1 VPARPTVLLI
11 DPQADRL
18 RELGQLLTAAGYE
31 VVPLADVTRARRF
44 AEGLEAAVIVV
55 TREALEAWIAHHA
68 AHAADGAA
76 WLAGAGRTLVV
87 LGADPAP
94 ADDTLPEAAAFL
106 PVAGVE
112 PPEIA
117 RRLLLVLL
125 GRELGAAPD
134 ASLTSLVGDL
144 AQRPLIELLRGLAA
158 GGISGRIDLR
168 GGSILLHGGEVIAA
182 AAGAARGL
190 KAFCRLGRLHEGPFR
205 LVPGELPARREIEE
219 GLDALV
225 LAAIEDSLGEFP
237 DPRVRLEVLLGPS
250 FFASPFSPLQ
260 QRILGA
266 VQHGATLRQILDGL
280 PDRDGEIVAEVLGLE
295 ERGFLT
301 RREPAVQIV
310 TDSTADLPADLAGSH
325 GIAVVPLTVAFGQ
338 EVFRDRVDLQPG
350 DFYQL
355 LKTRKAHP
363 VSGPPAAEELARCYG
378 EWLARGHDVVSI
390 HLSARLSKTCENA
403 GAGAAAA
410 LAAHFAKAN
419 AARAAGPENGRGG
432 TPEILVVDTGQIS
445 LGLGLLV
452 LFAARMAA
460 RNETAAEIRRR
471 LLAAAPRVHSLF
483 ALDTLELLARGG
495 RIGRA
500 QAMLGG
506 LLGIKPILGLVDGE
520 VAPVDRVRGG
530 RAAHPRILEILRDRV
545 DPARPVVVGLSHG
558 NAAAWADRLEKL
570 VRDAFP
576 VAELIAAEVG
586 PVVGTHAGPGV
597 VGVSLFQPEGDEGAL
612 FAPL

>member
-1 VPARPTVLLI
+1 
-11 DPQADRL
+11 
-18 RELGQLLTAAGYE
+18 
-31 VVPLADVTRARRF
+31 
-44 AEGLEAAVIVV
+44 
-55 TREALEAWIAHHA
+55 
-68 AHAADGAA
+68 
-76 WLAGAGRTLVV
+76 
-87 LGADPAP
+87 
-94 ADDTLPEAAAFL
+94 
-106 PVAGVE
+106 
-112 PPEIA
+112 
-117 RRLLLVLL
+117 
-125 GRELGAAPD
+125 
-134 ASLTSLVGDL
+134 
-144 AQRPLIELLRGLAA
+144 
-158 GGISGRIDLR
+158 
-168 GGSILLHGGEVIAA
+168 
-182 AAGAARGL
+182 
-190 KAFCRLGRLHEGPFR
+190 
-205 LVPGELPARREIEE
+205 
-219 GLDALV
+219 
-225 LAAIEDSLGEFP
+225 
-237 DPRVRLEVLLGPS
+237 VLLGPS

-325 GIAVVPLTVAFGQ
+325 GIAVVPLTVTFGP

-350 DFYQL
+350 DFYRL
-355 LKTRKAHP
+355 LKTKKAHP
-363 VSGPPAAEELARCYG
+363 VSGPPAADEFARRYG

-390 HLSARLSKTCENA
+390 HLSGRLSKTCENA

-410 LAAHFAKAN
+410 LAAHFAATTNTAGAGGPAN
-419 AARAAGPENGRGG
+419 REGAGA
-432 TPEILVVDTGQIS
+432 PEILVLDTGQIS

-471 LLAAAPRVHSLF
+471 LLEAAPRVHSLY
-483 ALDTLELLARGG
+483 AVDTLEFLARGG

-520 VAPVDRVRGG
+520 VAPIDRVRGG
-530 RAAHPRILEILRDRV
+530 RAAHPRILEILRGRI

-586 PVVGTHAGPGV
+586 PVVGTHGGPGV
-597 VGVSLFQPEGDEGAL
+597 VGISLFQPEGDEAAL
-612 FAPL
+612 FGPL

>member
-44 AEGLEAAVIVV
+44 AEGLEAAVIVA

-68 AHAADGAA
+68 AAGGAA

-87 LGADPAP
+87 LGADA
-94 ADDTLPEAAAFL
+94 ADETLPAAAAFL
-106 PVAGVE
+106 PIAGVE

-134 ASLTSLVGDL
+134 ANLTSLVGDL

-158 GGISGRIDLR
+158 GGASGRIDLR
-168 GGSILLHGGEVIAA
+168 GGSILLHHGEVIAA

-237 DPRVRLEVLLGPS
+237 DPRARLEVLLGPS
-250 FFASPFSPLQ
+250 FFASPFTPLQ

-350 DFYQL
+350 DFYKL

-363 VSGPPAAEELARCYG
+363 VSSPPAAEELARRYG
-378 EWLARGHDVVSI
+378 EWLGRGHDVVSI
-390 HLSARLSKTCENA
+390 HLSARLSKTCEHA

-410 LAAHFAKAN
+410 LAGSGG
-419 AARAAGPENGRGG
+419 AA
-432 TPEILVVDTGQIS
+432 EILVVDSGQVS

-471 LLAAAPRVHSLF
+471 LLAAAPRIHTLF
-483 ALDTLELLARGG
+483 ALDTLEFLARGG

-530 RAAHPRILEILRDRV
+530 RAAHPRILEILRDRI

-586 PVVGTHAGPGV
+586 PVVGTHGGPGV
-597 VGVSLFQPEGDEGAL
+597 VGISLFQPEGDEAAL